1 MGKSFKKTLII
12 LTNGKLNNTVLR
24 QRLDPL
30 YKNILW
36 RQNPYKLVFQNISTF
51 GYPNPT
57 IGILLS
63 KIESLKISEEKIND
77 LLKKT
82 PDPKTIKT
90 ENG

>member
-1 MGKSFKKTLII
+1 M
-12 LTNGKLNNTVLR
+12 
-24 QRLDPL
+24 DPL

-36 RQNPYKLVFQNISTF
+36 RQNPYKLVFQDISTF

-90 ENG
+90 ENGWKNLKQFNRKVLGQKVDSHNDNDE